1 MLKTIEGVYQDGLVR
16 LRELPEDVEER
27 SQVLVMFL
35 DSTQVNCTKLR
46 QLIDQLE
53 TIEGIQQG
61 LEQLGAGQTRPI
73 GEFKEEMWQK
83 YGISG

>member
-16 LRELPEDVEER
+16 LRELPEDVEEC

-35 DSTQVNCTKLR
+35 DSTQVDCGKLR
-46 QLIDQLE
+46 LLIDQLE
-53 TIEGIQQG
+53 TIEGIRQG
-61 LEQLGAGQTRPI
+61 LEELGAGQTRPI